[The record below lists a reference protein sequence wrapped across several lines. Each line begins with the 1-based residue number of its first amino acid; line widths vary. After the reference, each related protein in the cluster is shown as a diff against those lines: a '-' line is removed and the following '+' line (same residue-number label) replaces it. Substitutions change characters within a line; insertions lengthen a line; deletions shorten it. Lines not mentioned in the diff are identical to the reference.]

1 MENVGDTILTVLV
14 IGGILIIPALLTNA
28 FTRAMYYRCEH
39 CRSLN
44 AKRRSLCRV
53 CGHELDIKR

>member
-1 MENVGDTILTVLV
+1 MKDIGDIIITILV
-14 IGGILIIPALLTNA
+14 IGGILIVPALLTNA
-28 FTRAMYYRCEH
+28 FTRAMYYRCDG

-53 CGHELDIKR
+53 CGAQLNREK

>member
-1 MENVGDTILTVLV
+1 MKDIGDTIITILV

-28 FTRAMYYRCEH
+28 FTRAMYFRCEQ

-53 CGHELDIKR
+53 CGTQLNK